1 MENAIVKSIE
11 LKAPVAQVW
20 RALTDWR
27 EFGEWFHVKLEGPFA
42 VGAISRGQITHPG
55 YEHIV
60 WEALIEK
67 MEPERLFS
75 YTWAQIE
82 FHDKE
87 RYSADYSRAPRT
99 LVEFRLEKTASGT
112 RLTVTESGFEKVP
125 AGWREKARSGN
136 EGGWAQQ
143 MKNIEGYLAQR
154 S

>member
-1 MENAIVKSIE
+1 MEDRIVKSVE
-11 LKAPVAQVW
+11 LKAPVERVW

-42 VGAISRGQITHPG
+42 VGRVSRGQITHPG

-67 MEPERLFS
+67 MEPGRLFS

-82 FHDKE
+82 FHDQE
-87 RYSADYSRAPRT
+87 RYSPDYSQAPRT

-112 RLTVTESGFEKVP
+112 LLTVTESGFENVP
-125 AGWREKARSGN
+125 AGWRATAQRGN
-136 EGGWAQQ
+136 EGGWALQ

-154 S
+154 P